1 MDAEEHI
8 LSELKDGAKLSDV
21 YNSTVAMV
29 KKEKPDLVTT
39 FTFLYHVEQLFRANT
54 VGIRISHT
62 FVWYSNMSRRVSA
75 PHTINLQIIKL
86 S

>member
-39 FTFLYHVEQLFRANT
+39 ILYHVEQLYPN
-54 VGIRISHT
+54 IRH
-62 FVWYSNMSRRVSA
+62 FCLVFEYVS
-75 PHTINLQIIKL
+75 
-86 S
+86 